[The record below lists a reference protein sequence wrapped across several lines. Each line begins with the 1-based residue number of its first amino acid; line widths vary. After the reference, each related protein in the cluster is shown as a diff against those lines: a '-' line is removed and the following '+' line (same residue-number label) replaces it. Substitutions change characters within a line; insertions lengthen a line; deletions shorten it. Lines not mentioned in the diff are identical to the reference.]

1 MEEARNSLADFILDE
16 KPLFVPVDERALS
29 GQVSPTSAKTTDW
42 YSPIWPRPMECNGP
56 RWIKPPNI
64 PPLCS
69 SPETAKA

>member
-42 YSPIWPRPMECNGP
+42 YLANLAQAHGMQWAT
-56 RWIKPPNI
+56 
-64 PPLCS
+64 LDQA
-69 SPETAKA
+69 AKHPAAVLIT